1 MQKLKPFLEMM
12 SLYGLEEIKGSKH
25 EPLILEMFKN
35 SGYSGIEDDETA
47 WCAAAMNSAAF
58 LTGFKTS
65 GKLTARSFMENTVT
79 KRLETPYLGCV
90 VCFWRGEPKG
100 WQGHVGFWVREDE
113 KYVYCLGGNQ
123 SNSLRISKYPKTRLL
138 GYRELIFNGEIEG
151 VTETGVEVIAG
162 MLKPEQLDAIEEC
175 RSLVKIV
182 QDTLAANFD
191 VPKK

>member
-25 EPLILEMFKN
+25 EPLILDMFKN
-35 SGYSGIEDDETA
+35 SGYAGIEDDETA

-65 GKLTARSFMENTVT
+65 GKLTARSFMDSQVT
-79 KRLETPYLGCV
+79 KRIETPYLGCV
-90 VCFWRGEPKG
+90 VCFWRGKPDG
-100 WQGHVGFWVREDE
+100 WQGHVGFWIREDK

-123 SNSLRISKYPKTRLL
+123 SNSLRISKYPKARLL

-162 MLKPEQLDAIEEC
+162 LLKPEQLDAISKAYKHVTTGMDLLD
-175 RSLVKIV
+175 R
-182 QDTLAANFD
+182 NFD
-191 VPKK
+191 IK